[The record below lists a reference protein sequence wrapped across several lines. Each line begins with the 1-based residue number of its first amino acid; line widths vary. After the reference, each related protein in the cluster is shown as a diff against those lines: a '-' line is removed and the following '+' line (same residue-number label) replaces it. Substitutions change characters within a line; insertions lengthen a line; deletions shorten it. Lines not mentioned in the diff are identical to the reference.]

1 MSNLNNI
8 KLSPALIT
16 LYGEEE
22 AVKVAARCYE
32 VDAFFGQWVNEQIYG
47 VLWELPPLNFY
58 EKSLITVIALIV
70 LGREEQLQIHLKGLL
85 NLGKSP
91 IFILQLVNVLLENKY
106 IINSDNAIN
115 SLASITKLKHPLP
128 EALRDSNLSA
138 ASSEDTLSSRELSF
152 IKLSVFIAKADKEE
166 LNNIIET
173 YLSSK
178 ILSEEEIRGVCRHL
192 MTYCGC
198 PPVMQTLGILTNI
211 SSNN

>member
-1 MSNLNNI
+1 MSNLKNI

-85 NLGKSP
+85 NLGKDTAF
-91 IFILQLVNVLLENKY
+91 IFQLINFLLENEY
-106 IINSDNAIN
+106 IINADNAIN
-115 SLASITKLKHPLP
+115 SLTYITKQNHPVP
-128 EALRDSNLSA
+128 VALSELNSSTS
-138 ASSEDTLSSRELSF
+138 SSENKFSSRELSF
-152 IKLSVFIAKADKEE
+152 IKLSVLIAKTDKEE

-178 ILSEEEIRGVCRHL
+178 MLSEEEIRGVCRHL

-211 SSNN
+211 SNNN